1 MAIVSASVME
11 IAHAPS
17 RIRLFGVEI
26 DAVRMHEA
34 VAHVL
39 AWIEQRDGD
48 CHYVVT
54 PNVDHVVMLQTDAAL
69 RAAYA
74 EAGLVL
80 ADGAPLVIVSRLLA
94 RIMHQSKEEC
104 DLVCSRIRE
113 NSGRD
118 SQAWRD
124 FSQSRLQSGARCGLG
139 RGLPERVAGSDLVPA
154 LFQAAHENDYP
165 LRVFLLGGEPGIA
178 DRAARNIHAA
188 WPSVEVVA
196 TASPPRGF
204 ERDAWQNAELLEA
217 IEAARPDL
225 LLVGLGAPKQELWV
239 YEHREQIAA
248 PVALCIGATIDF
260 LAGHRRRAPRWMR
273 RCGLEWFYR
282 VAHEPRRL
290 AHRYLRDALIFPRL
304 VWRELVADH
313 PL

>member
-1 MAIVSASVME
+1 MLPLWESMTIVQSMLTEVAQTL
-11 IAHAPS
+11 P
-17 RIRLFGVEI
+17 RLRLFGVEI
-26 DAVRMHEA
+26 DGVRMYEA
-34 VAHVL
+34 VAQVL
-39 AWIEQRDGD
+39 AWIEHRDGD

-54 PNVDHVVMLQTDAAL
+54 PNVDHVVMLQTDEAL

-80 ADGAPLVIVSRLLA
+80 ADGAPLVAVSR
-94 RIMHQSKEEC
+94 
-104 DLVCSRIRE
+104 
-113 NSGRD
+113 
-118 SQAWRD
+118 W
-124 FSQSRLQSGARCGLG
+124 LG

-154 LFQAAHENDYP
+154 LFQAAHENHFP
-165 LRVFLLGGEPGIA
+165 LRVFLLGGEPGVA
-178 DRAARNIHAA
+178 DWAARNIAAA

-204 ERDAWQNAELLEA
+204 ERDVCQNAELLAA
-217 IEAARPDL
+217 IEASRPDL

-239 YEHREQIAA
+239 HAHREQIAA

-273 RCGLEWFYR
+273 RCGLEWLYR

-290 AHRYLRDALIFPRL
+290 ARRYLRDALIFPRL
-304 VWRELVADH
+304 IRRQFGAAH
-313 PL
+313 PRSNGD

>member
-1 MAIVSASVME
+1 MTLVQSTLTEVPQ
-11 IAHAPS
+11 APP
-17 RIRLFGVEI
+17 RVRLFGVEI

-54 PNVDHVVMLQTDAAL
+54 PNVDHVVMLQTDEAL
-69 RAAYA
+69 RVAYA

-80 ADGAPLVIVSRLLA
+80 ADGAPLVAVSRL
-94 RIMHQSKEEC
+94 
-104 DLVCSRIRE
+104 
-113 NSGRD
+113 
-118 SQAWRD
+118 
-124 FSQSRLQSGARCGLG
+124 LG

-154 LFQAAHENDYP
+154 LFQAAHDNDFP
-165 LRVFLLGGEPGIA
+165 LRVFLLGGEPGVA
-178 DRAARNIHAA
+178 GRAARNIHAA

-204 ERDAWQNAELLEA
+204 ERDVWQNAELLEA
-217 IEAARPDL
+217 IEASRPDL

-239 YEHREQIAA
+239 YEHRQQIAA

-282 VAHEPRRL
+282 VAREPRRL
-290 AHRYLRDALIFPRL
+290 ARRYLRDALIFPRL
-304 VWRELVADH
+304 IWRELVAAKQPPSEHGLRGRRD
-313 PL
+313 